1 MTDLIVSTGRGLE
14 VWEETSTVF
23 TNLQEGLSPEERKSQ
38 VRQTMAA
45 AIGID
50 DRLNLVAGE
59 LLYEVAHNEYWKD
72 WEFESF
78 AEYCEAELNMRD
90 RKAKYLISIYDKFV
104 IELNLPTEIL
114 LDLQWSKAKELVSVI
129 TEDNWADLISDLNE
143 MTVKG
148 VKSKVKEMKGVPKIT
163 DDSKSSEDIS
173 ERVVFNLSKEQAENI
188 STALGLAGT
197 MCGSDKTGN
206 QLALICSDFLA
217 SSAGEGLAG
226 AIDKLDFHIK
236 SLSRTF
242 GVEIKIETVDSERY
256 AELLE
261 SEESDASEVESD
273 EVAVS

>member
-14 VWEETSTVF
+14 VWEETNTVF
-23 TNLQEGLSPEERKSQ
+23 TNLQDGLSPEERKAQ
-38 VRQTMAA
+38 VRKTMAA

-59 LLYEVAHNEYWKD
+59 LLYEVAQNEYWKD

-78 AEYCEAELNMRD
+78 ADYCEAELNMRD

-104 IELNLPTEIL
+104 IKLNLPKEIL

-129 TEDNWADLISDLNE
+129 TEDNWVGLIDGLNT
-143 MTVKG
+143 MTVKD
-148 VKSKVKEMKGVPKIT
+148 VKFMVKEMKGVPRIK
-163 DDSKSSEDIS
+163 DGSDSEDIT

-197 MCGSDKTGN
+197 MVGSDKTGN
-206 QLALICSDFLA
+206 QLDLICSDFLA
-217 SSAGEGLAG
+217 SSAGEGLSG

-242 GVEIKIETVDSERY
+242 GVEIKVETVDSERY
-256 AELLE
+256 SELLG
-261 SEESDASEVESD
+261 SEETETKEVESD
-273 EVAVS
+273 EVSVS

>member
-14 VWEETSTVF
+14 VWKETNTVF
-23 TNLQEGLSPEERKSQ
+23 TNLQEGLAPEDRKSQ

-50 DRLNLVAGE
+50 DRLNLVSGE
-59 LLYEVAHNEYWKD
+59 LLYEVAMNEYWRD
-72 WEFESF
+72 WDFDTF
-78 AEYCEAELNMRD
+78 AEYCESELNMRD
-90 RKAKYLISIYDKFV
+90 RKAKYLISIYKKFV
-104 IELNLPTEIL
+104 IELNLPKEIL
-114 LDLQWSKAKELVSVI
+114 LDLQWSKAKELISVI
-129 TEDNWADLISDLNE
+129 TEDNWPDLISDLNE
-143 MTVKG
+143 MSVKE
-148 VKSKVKEMKGVPKIT
+148 VKYMVKEMKGGDKLE
-163 DDSKSSEDIS
+163 DSSTSSEDIT

-188 STALGLAGT
+188 STALQLAGT

-206 QLALICSDFLA
+206 QLDLICSDFLA
-217 SSAGEGLAG
+217 SSAGEGLSG

-256 AELLE
+256 SELLE
-261 SEESDASEVESD
+261 SEESETTDVESD

>member
-129 TEDNWADLISDLNE
+129 TEDNWADLISDLHE
-143 MTVKG
+143 MTVKE

-206 QLALICSDFLA
+206 QLDLICSDFLA